1 MYIIGDGEL
10 REYLSG
16 YIVDENMQDNVFLL
30 GKQTNPFKYLAQ
42 CDCFVFASNN
52 EGFPNVLVEAMACGL
67 PIISTDCKSGP
78 REILAPNSEDILFM
92 QKDKVEFAMYG
103 ILTPIKDVQKLREAI
118 KLMISNSDI
127 KAMYANKS
135 LIRAREFDIETI
147 ITKYKDVIC
156 VE

>member
-1 MYIIGDGEL
+1 
-10 REYLSG
+10 
-16 YIVDENMQDNVFLL
+16 
-30 GKQTNPFKYLAQ
+30 
-42 CDCFVFASNN
+42 
-52 EGFPNVLVEAMACGL
+52 
-67 PIISTDCKSGP
+67 
-78 REILAPNSEDILFM
+78 M

-118 KLMISNSDI
+118 RLMISNSDI